1 MIISSEVCIHRSLH
15 HMGVLYGILA
25 FEDGIVPGEKQ
36 WMHGRN
42 AEHIYMVSE
51 MMRLEVCEFDRN
63 SGR

>member
-1 MIISSEVCIHRSLH
+1 
-15 HMGVLYGILA
+15 MGVLYGILA

-51 MMRLEVCEFDRN
+51 MMCLEVCEFDRN